1 MSAWLYLLI
10 PVAIV
15 GGIFLGIRF
24 GTQAADGSSGRFLV
38 LWLWAAPTRTVRDI
52 LAATATQ
59 GEMVVV
65 VAEID

>member
-1 MSAWLYLLI
+1 MSVWLYLLI

-24 GTQAADGSSGRFLV
+24 RHPSRRWIVWPISGSLGG
-38 LWLWAAPTRTVRDI
+38 PTRTVRDI